1 MPVIRHVL
9 LVEDDPNVLHALR
22 IQMQKI
28 LPDHFVVHIANDGEE
43 ALELVEGIVSEGG
56 VIPLIVAD
64 HQMPKLTGSEFLIKV
79 KQLIPKCRNIML
91 TGEAGLSDVT
101 KLINEQALYRYL
113 SKPWNNSDLE
123 MTVYSALEAFNQEY
137 KLEFVNRKLATAND
151 NLEGLVT
158 KRTKELEWK
167 TKELEEGL
175 DYARI
180 MQLNLLPNLRKM
192 EGYFSRVD
200 VLFRP
205 FNTVSGDFYS
215 FYQQP
220 ADKAMVVIGDATGHG
235 LAGAFLSNICMG
247 IIDNIVEN
255 AQLHTPFEVLTNVL
269 QRFRDLSLNAEE
281 NMKRMI
287 SVELTVARFDK
298 RTKEL
303 SYASNGKQVLFFK
316 NGEQVTCK
324 EEPFQCCRGNASE
337 EYSIKNRGRLGG
349 LSFDEIDGLV
359 LHSDGVPDQF
369 LESNQKKLGRK
380 RLREEFAS
388 NTPENVTAW
397 FNQLQGNQP
406 NIDDATLLYL
416 VI

>member
-56 VIPLIVAD
+56 VIPLIVTD
-64 HQMPKLTGSEFLIKV
+64 HQMPNLTGSEFLIKV

-91 TGEAGLSDVT
+91 TGEAGLHDVT

-113 SKPWNNSDLE
+113 SKPWNTSDLE

-137 KLEFVNRKLATAND
+137 KLERVHRKLAEAND
-151 NLEGLVT
+151 NLEALVA
-158 KRTKELEWK
+158 KRTKELERK
-167 TKELEEGL
+167 TRELNEGL

-180 MQLNLLPNLRKM
+180 MQENLLPNVDMMKS
-192 EGYFSRVD
+192 YFRSVD

-205 FNTVSGDFYS
+205 YHIVSGDFYS

-220 ADKAMVVIGDATGHG
+220 ENKAMLVVGDATGHG
-235 LAGAFLSNICMG
+235 LAGAFLSSICVG

-255 AQLHTPFEVLTNVL
+255 DQLHTPFEVLTNVL
-269 QRFRDLSLNAEE
+269 QRFRDLSHNAEE
-281 NMKRMI
+281 AMKGMI
-287 SVELTVARFDK
+287 SVELTVVCFDK
-298 RTKEL
+298 QTEQL
-303 SYASNGKQVLFFK
+303 SYASNGKQIMFYKAGIHVAC
-316 NGEQVTCK
+316 T
-324 EEPFQCCRGNASE
+324 EESFQCCRGNASE
-337 EYSIKNRGRLGG
+337 DHVLKHRGKMGA
-349 LSFDEIDGLV
+349 LSFDEVDNLILY
-359 LHSDGVPDQF
+359 SDGVPDQF
-369 LESNQKKLGRK
+369 IESTDKKLGRK
-380 RLREEFAS
+380 RLREDFAG
-388 NTPENVTAW
+388 NNPANVTDW
-397 FNQLQGNQP
+397 FKQLQGDQP
-406 NIDDATLLYL
+406 NIDDATMVRL